1 MQLTIF
7 FQCCIGEEYFEKAG
21 AKQPFRNIATGA
33 QRARA
38 LRNRMKGFY
47 MTERNVVRQYLQR
60 AGSGATRAGLAAT
73 LVLSMSPA
81 LAIAQEAGSKN
92 AQEAAAIT
100 ATNTDATASE
110 ASKDAQTS
118 SPVEQYTMGN
128 AQVQSVAAQANA
140 SSSYD
145 LAKIADGT
153 YVGTATVSSADPAA
167 ASSEWDVD
175 SYDISVSVAV
185 SSHAIA
191 SVKVDQASYDQ
202 LTGDSWDYLDKAE
215 NGNTRKHVTGMAD
228 KIVEANGTN
237 VDTVSTA
244 TVSSNAI
251 KAAVDNAL
259 QAAYDEQ
266 NPSTPTAEE
275 YTYGYAGLTWAEY
288 WAGENVQAAGST
300 ASSSELDSH
309 NEADKGAFDVV
320 TRATFNHGLHRG
332 SYQCTD
338 VIKTAEG
345 KDIYPS
351 YYPDSKSFVDVDGNT
366 FSIDGKAKTVTAAD
380 GTVYTMTGHEVTGL
394 KYVPVKIKTSDLEA
408 FKANHSFVANGETLA
423 GGFGEQ
429 NLQAYS
435 GLVANVD
442 ENTNGLKTVMD
453 NNGTFSFSAAAAGAE
468 SGIQGQELKTATG
481 IEPAVKEANGSYGEF
496 LRVDL
501 NGNYGDLGANMQ
513 SVTWTYYGDDATCTN
528 ALATYGT
535 KFAAD
540 NWMHKS
546 MGIQLGLTKSE
557 RCQLPEGTNG
567 TGYWKLTVH
576 ALGYNDYTY
585 TFQATDDNIVGAKE
599 PVTEATK
606 AQLQELYDKAAAL
619 DKSKYTEDS
628 WSASSIETERDETKD
643 LLAKKNLGESEAAE
657 QITHLQGALDALV
670 SLYPQAGDYVLMNIP
685 YSDFYAA
692 ESNNAGTDVV
702 TSATKQKT
710 RSTLAAGSYHVNT
723 DGSDISGVTFAVKV
737 GEGDIDWSK
746 FTRVTDDSTV
756 QITTSIKGKEST
768 TTYTGKDALFESDSY
783 SYYVLPAGETPAN
796 YKELTVDAQ
805 GKLSFGA
812 VEGKEATELSN
823 VTTHFMTS
831 SKYGDYEI
839 DFKNLREQMADA
851 NGNEATV
858 YGAVVNAADA
868 NGQLEGYGMRAVE
881 NIWKGKEIAWSCGL
895 TNESH
900 GSPLSSQYYTSMM
913 GKTIKSV
920 TFYTSTGT
928 HTVTMDQYVPVKD
941 ANATIKAED
950 ASLDDANATVAAD
963 ATLPEGFDAK
973 YQIDGQDAEPLASN
987 ARSAASVTFD
997 ASALKPGSH
1006 TLTAIDKSGKFADI
1020 STSFTATTSKLV
1032 ASFDAAS
1039 LKLAAA
1045 NGATDEDL
1053 VNYIKNISKVTVN
1066 GTEYSAQGRGAVKI
1080 INADGSLNLA
1090 AAKQDKSLVFDAN
1103 GDYQIEVTATG
1114 YTTNL
1119 GFTYTKA
1126 ADKTALNAAIEAAAK
1141 LSNDQG
1147 TYTAASWTVFQ
1158 DALSTAKGVNE
1169 SPAASDDEVANA
1181 LSTLQN
1187 AQAALVAAST
1197 PDQLADLRA
1206 EIEAGANLNKADYT
1220 AESWAAYQKAL
1231 EAANAI
1237 FGSDEVSATDV
1248 EKATQALKDARE
1260 ALAKPIANSESSQT
1274 GTRNESNQ
1282 AAPSKQGDSSDT
1294 FARTNDSMPALAV
1307 AAGFMAF
1314 VAAATGAI
1322 AAVRRR
1328 LFDK

>member
-1 MQLTIF
+1 MHNDNAVLRKLNTVGSNA
-7 FQCCIGEEYFEKAG
+7 CRG
-21 AKQPFRNIATGA
+21 ALIAA
-33 QRARA
+33 
-38 LRNRMKGFY
+38 
-47 MTERNVVRQYLQR
+47 MTVSMMPTS
-60 AGSGATRAGLAAT
+60 AFAAAAT
-73 LVLSMSPA
+73 T
-81 LAIAQEAGSKN
+81 ETGS
-92 AQEAAAIT
+92 E
-100 ATNTDATASE
+100 ATNNAPISATKEETKSLNSEYSLSAVSDDATSG
-110 ASKDAQTS
+110 ST
-118 SPVEQYTMGN
+118 
-128 AQVQSVAAQANA
+128 
-140 SSSYD
+140 SYD
-145 LAKIADGT
+145 LTKIADGT
-153 YVGTATVSSADPAA
+153 YTGTATADSNDPAA
-167 ASSEWDVD
+167 GGNEWDVD
-175 SYDISVSVAV
+175 SYEVKVTVQVA
-185 SSHAIA
+185 SHKIT
-191 SVKVDQASYDQ
+191 SVKVSDETYAA
-202 LTGDSWDYLDKAE
+202 LTGESWDYLDKAE
-215 NGNTRKHVTGMAD
+215 NGNARKHVTGMAD
-228 KIVEANGTN
+228 KIVEANGTS
-237 VDTVSTA
+237 VDAVSTA

-266 NPSTPTAEE
+266 NPQTPAVDE

-300 ASSSELDSH
+300 ASSDELDAH
-309 NEADKGAFDVV
+309 NETDKGAFDVV

-338 VIKTAEG
+338 VIETAEG
-345 KDIYPS
+345 VNIYPS
-351 YYPDSKSFVDVDGNT
+351 HYPDSKSFVDVDGNH
-366 FSIDGKAKTVTAAD
+366 FSIDSKAKTVTAAD
-380 GTVYTMTGHEVTGL
+380 GTVYTMTGHKVTGL

-408 FKANHSFVANGETLA
+408 FKTSHSFVANGETLA
-423 GGFGEQ
+423 GGYGEN

-435 GLVANVD
+435 GLVAAVNAD
-442 ENTNGLKTVMD
+442 TNGLKTVTN
-453 NNGTFSFSAAAAGAE
+453 NNGTFSFSAAATGTD
-468 SGIQGQELKTATG
+468 SGIEGQELKTATG
-481 IEPAVKEANGSYGEF
+481 IKPTVKDASGSYGEF

-513 SVTWTYYGDDATCTN
+513 SVTWTYYGDDATYTN

-557 RCQLPEGTNG
+557 RCQLPEGTDG

-606 AQLQELYDKAAAL
+606 AQLQELYDKAASL
-619 DKSKYTEDS
+619 NRSKYTEDS
-628 WSASSIETERDETKD
+628 WNASSIETERDETKD

-692 ESNNAGTDVV
+692 ESNNEGTDVV

-746 FTRVTDDSTV
+746 FTRVTDDSSV
-756 QITTSIKGKEST
+756 EITTSIKGKEST

-783 SYYVLPAGETPAN
+783 SYYVLPTGETPAN
-796 YKELTVDAQ
+796 YKALTVDDQ

-812 VEGKEATELSN
+812 VEGTEAKELAGATAD
-823 VTTHFMTS
+823 FKTS

-839 DFKNLREQMADA
+839 DFGNLREQMADA

-928 HTVTMDQYVPVKD
+928 YTVAMDQYVPVKD

-963 ATLPEGFDAK
+963 VTLPEGFDAK
-973 YQIDGQDAEPLASN
+973 YQIDGKNVEPLASN

-1039 LKLAAA
+1039 LKLIAA

-1053 VNYIKNISKVTVN
+1053 ANYIKNITKVTVN
-1066 GTEYSAQGRGAVKI
+1066 GTEYAATGRGVVQI
-1080 INADGSLNLA
+1080 FNADGSLNLA
-1090 AAKQDKSLVFDAN
+1090 AVNQDKSLVFNAN
-1103 GDYQIEVTATG
+1103 GDYQIEVEATG

-1119 GFTYTKA
+1119 GFTYTKS
-1126 ADKTALNAAIEAAAK
+1126 ADKTALDAAIEAAAK

-1187 AQAALVAAST
+1187 AQAALAKAAT
-1197 PDQLADLRA
+1197 TDQKTDLKVEIGRADALA
-1206 EIEAGANLNKADYT
+1206 ESDYT
-1220 AESWAAYQKAL
+1220 ADSWKAYQSAL
-1231 EAANAI
+1231 AAAQ
-1237 FGSDEVSATDV
+1237 SVLSKDDASAADV
-1248 EKATQALKDARE
+1248 ETATTALKTARE
-1260 ALAKPIANSESSQT
+1260 ALAKPSQSPKDNSTSTTTTTTTSS
-1274 GTRNESNQ
+1274 S
-1282 AAPSKQGDSSDT
+1282 SKQDATKGDLPTTGDNQLV
-1294 FARTNDSMPALAV
+1294 AGGIV
-1307 AAGFMAF
+1307 AALG
-1314 VAAATGAI
+1314 AAII
-1322 AAVRRR
+1322 AAGATLRRR
-1328 LFDK
+1328 FNH